1 MGIDWVG
8 LKLKVAGPCQQQ
20 MSNVIWMNH
29 IPVGCSC
36 LFLYNGFNSISLPQQ
51 TCFFHV
57 GPDFKLIPNY
67 EPITDWG
74 PYYHWAQRADVQK
87 NLNKIKEMVSGN
99 WPWGASANLELK
111 DGELRVWGK
120 ITLWMFSAQAT
131 IAICIS
137 MVAITRD
144 KSMVTFAHFDQDGEN
159 IGSSLN
165 RRP

>member
-1 MGIDWVG
+1 
-8 LKLKVAGPCQQQ
+8 
-20 MSNVIWMNH
+20 MNH

-74 PYYHWAQRADVQK
+74 PYYRWAQRADVQN
-87 NLNKIKEMVSGN
+87 NLNIIKEMVSGN

-111 DGELRVWGK
+111 DGELRVLGK
-120 ITLWMFSAQAT
+120 ITL
-131 IAICIS
+131 
-137 MVAITRD
+137 
-144 KSMVTFAHFDQDGEN
+144 
-159 IGSSLN
+159 
-165 RRP
+165 